1 MLPLDRPGINS
12 VDSMAWQSLRGV
24 SPRPGP
30 PAFGVPEDFLG
41 GRGPP
46 SGDFE
51 ILGAASLRSLQG
63 CGFLI
68 NERNRFLDLFYKWE
82 RSQNGDPSKNV
93 KDRAP
98 GPPENSKA
106 GASGAQV
113 NGSDVVL

>member
-1 MLPLDRPGINS
+1 
-12 VDSMAWQSLRGV
+12 MAWQSLRRV

-30 PAFGVPEDFLG
+30 SAFGVPEDLLG

-82 RSQNGDPSKNV
+82 RSQNGDPSKNEAV
-93 KDRAP
+93 KKPSSWISATLAFENLSIRSSTRDLL
-98 GPPENSKA
+98 GPKIHF
-106 GASGAQV
+106 ASQAKQ
-113 NGSDVVL
+113 